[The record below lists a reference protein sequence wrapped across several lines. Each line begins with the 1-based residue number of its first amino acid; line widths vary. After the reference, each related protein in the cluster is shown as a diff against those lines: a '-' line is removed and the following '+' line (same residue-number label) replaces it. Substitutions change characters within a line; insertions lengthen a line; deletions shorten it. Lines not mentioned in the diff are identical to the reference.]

1 MPRIRSLMLL
11 LFFALPV
18 SAADSP
24 LKVTVSGAQNRGLTV
39 SVAMTVQQSGGL
51 SAVVIDQSSGNRGF
65 DAVVLHTIMSAAPNI
80 SAQKIQGLEYDAST
94 KKFMLPSW

>member
-1 MPRIRSLMLL
+1 M
-11 LFFALPV
+11 
-18 SAADSP
+18 
-24 LKVTVSGAQNRGLTV
+24 
-39 SVAMTVQQSGGL
+39 
-51 SAVVIDQSSGNRGF
+51 VIDQSSGNRGF